1 MASSIL
7 LKDIP
12 TKIQQAIDEEQSQ
25 YKKNTGAKLNQ
36 SKAVLKMLKDYLK
49 CKSDNNF
56 KPE

>member
-1 MASSIL
+1 MAASIL

-12 TKIQQAIDEEQSQ
+12 DKIQIAIDEEQSN
-25 YKKNTGAKLNQ
+25 YKKNTGVILNQ